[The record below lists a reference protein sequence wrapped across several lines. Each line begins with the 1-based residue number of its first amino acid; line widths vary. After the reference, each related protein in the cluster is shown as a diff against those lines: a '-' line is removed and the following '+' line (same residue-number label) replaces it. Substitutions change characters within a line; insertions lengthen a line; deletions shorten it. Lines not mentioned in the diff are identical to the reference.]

1 MLQAVRSVGLEVASA
16 GSAGSASFLRTS
28 FADHLARHPFLPV
41 PKMRLSVA
49 LSGAL
54 SLATLALASSDVVDL
69 TAKSFDKEV
78 TNDSGLTLVEFFA
91 PWWCVRPGP

>member
-1 MLQAVRSVGLEVASA
+1 
-16 GSAGSASFLRTS
+16 
-28 FADHLARHPFLPV
+28 
-41 PKMRLSVA
+41 MRLSSA
-49 LSGAL
+49 LAGAL

-91 PWWCVRPGP
+91 PWWCVPLPADRSDLLTHAY